1 MPRAILPAAVLIIV
15 IMGLA
20 SSLVVSAQTPAPFP
34 RPGSPDRTAPQTPP
48 PAKPSPP
55 PQPVPTAGQPA
66 AAPTEQ
72 MLGVPI
78 YPGAAFLL
86 SYDAGR
92 NQRYY
97 LFGTNTPFA
106 DIVSYYRTAL
116 KQRGELV
123 YDEPPIH
130 EFDVGRYREETMA
143 FPPGVTVKDYT
154 WGGSQGFL
162 NPKRGAEPARF
173 KTIIMIVPVVP

>member
-1 MPRAILPAAVLIIV
+1 
-15 IMGLA
+15 
-20 SSLVVSAQTPAPFP
+20 
-34 RPGSPDRTAPQTPP
+34 
-48 PAKPSPP
+48 
-55 PQPVPTAGQPA
+55 
-66 AAPTEQ
+66 

-78 YPGAAFLL
+78 YKGAEFLM

-106 DIVSYYRTAL
+106 DIVSYTPTL
-116 KQRGELV
+116 KQRGSS
-123 YDEPPIH
+123 YDEPPIPGSTSDGIG
-130 EFDVGRYREETMA
+130 ERMA
-143 FPPGVTVKDYT
+143 FPRLAVKDYT

>member
-1 MPRAILPAAVLIIV
+1 MVTI
-15 IMGLA
+15 GLA
-20 SSLVVSAQTPAPFP
+20 SSLTVSAQTPVPFP
-34 RPGSPDRTAPQTPP
+34 RPASPDRTPPQ
-48 PAKPSPP
+48 AKPSPP
-55 PQPVPTAGQPA
+55 PPAVPAGAQPA
-66 AAPTEQ
+66 VAPTEQ

-78 YPGAAFLL
+78 YKGAEFLM

-106 DIVSYYRTAL
+106 DIVSYYRTTL

-143 FPPGVTVKDYT
+143 FPPGVTVKDYS

>member
-1 MPRAILPAAVLIIV
+1 
-15 IMGLA
+15 
-20 SSLVVSAQTPAPFP
+20 
-34 RPGSPDRTAPQTPP
+34 
-48 PAKPSPP
+48 
-55 PQPVPTAGQPA
+55 
-66 AAPTEQ
+66 

-78 YPGAAFLL
+78 YKGAEFLM

-123 YDEPPIH
+123 Y
-130 EFDVGRYREETMA
+130 R
-143 FPPGVTVKDYT
+143 
-154 WGGSQGFL
+154 
-162 NPKRGAEPARF
+162 
-173 KTIIMIVPVVP
+173 

>member
-1 MPRAILPAAVLIIV
+1 
-15 IMGLA
+15 MGLA

-48 PAKPSPP
+48 TAKPSPP
-55 PQPVPTAGQPA
+55 PPPVPTGAQPA
-66 AAPTEQ
+66 GAPTEQ

-78 YPGAAFLL
+78 YRGAEFLL

-123 YDEPPIH
+123 
-130 EFDVGRYREETMA
+130 
-143 FPPGVTVKDYT
+143 
-154 WGGSQGFL
+154 
-162 NPKRGAEPARF
+162 
-173 KTIIMIVPVVP
+173 